1 MSLLVFFSRTNTC
14 NIHHLSQTFLHV
26 VQVVVGYLLML
37 VVMTFQVYLGLAV
50 VIGAGLGYFFF
61 AGLISD
67 TDSSMPQS
75 CPNPTTVSPELILNV
90 MNFKDLENNQYEPRK
105 LSISDLA
112 SENKGYAT

>member
-1 MSLLVFFSRTNTC
+1 
-14 NIHHLSQTFLHV
+14 
-26 VQVVVGYLLML
+26 ML

-67 TDSSMPQS
+67 TDPGMPQS
-75 CPNPTTVSPELILNV
+75 CPNPTPENPALILNV
-90 MNFKDLENNQYEPRK
+90 MNFKDLENNQHKPRK

-112 SENKGYAT
+112 IENRGYAT